1 MDLIKMLADSLRL
14 PEQKIRKTIE
24 LLQDDN
30 TVPFIAR
37 YRKEITGNLDEEQIQ
52 SIKTEYQRLNNLEE
66 RRQTILKTIE
76 GQGKLNPELRTQI
89 LQANAL
95 TLLED
100 LYQPYRPKRRTRGT
114 IAKEKGLEPLAE
126 MIVQQSKTSESIL
139 TIVLPFMNQA
149 VPNQESALTGAAD
162 IVAEWISDHTAVRQ
176 RLREIGLEHGKLISE
191 KNPDI
196 EDQRRVFDLYYNYE
210 LPIKR
215 LRPHQI
221 LALNRG
227 EKENILKV
235 GISIPEKYWRPAVFQ
250 QFKPERHSVFFEVLI
265 NAIDDCADRL
275 LLPAIARDIRRLLT
289 EQAES
294 HAIEIFARNL
304 RALLLQPP
312 LTGHTVLAIDPG
324 FRTGSKVAVVDP
336 TGKLLKTATIYP
348 HPPHNKTTEAKQL
361 IESLITAHH
370 VTLIVIGNGTASRET
385 EIFIAS
391 IIKKLSN
398 VNYLITSEAGAS
410 VYSASKL
417 ARNEFPDLDVSMR
430 GAISIAR
437 RVQDPLAELVKIDP
451 KSIGVG
457 LYQHDVNQSLLNQTV
472 AHVVESVV
480 NAVGVDLNTASAHLL
495 THVSGIGPTLAK
507 KVLQYR
513 DTNGAFNDRKELLQ
527 ITGMGPKSFEQSA
540 GFLRIR
546 NGMNP
551 LDATA
556 IHPESY
562 TIAKKVL
569 EKIYITQKPGTNDC
583 AEAIKNILEHTD
595 IQLLATELNIG
606 LPTLQDILTELA
618 RPGRDPRDDLPKP
631 ILRRDVLSMSDLT
644 QGMTLKGTIRNVVDF
659 GAFVDIGVKV
669 DGLLHRSN
677 IKQGKVIKVGDIIDV
692 TIQFV
697 DHERERIA
705 LAMKETMNDH

>member
-1 MDLIKMLADSLRL
+1 
-14 PEQKIRKTIE
+14 
-24 LLQDDN
+24 
-30 TVPFIAR
+30 
-37 YRKEITGNLDEEQIQ
+37 
-52 SIKTEYQRLNNLEE
+52 
-66 RRQTILKTIE
+66 
-76 GQGKLNPELRTQI
+76 
-89 LQANAL
+89 
-95 TLLED
+95 
-100 LYQPYRPKRRTRGT
+100 
-114 IAKEKGLEPLAE
+114 
-126 MIVQQSKTSESIL
+126 
-139 TIVLPFMNQA
+139 
-149 VPNQESALTGAAD
+149 
-162 IVAEWISDHTAVRQ
+162 
-176 RLREIGLEHGKLISE
+176 
-191 KNPDI
+191 
-196 EDQRRVFDLYYNYE
+196 
-210 LPIKR
+210 
-215 LRPHQI
+215 
-221 LALNRG
+221 
-227 EKENILKV
+227 
-235 GISIPEKYWRPAVFQ
+235 
-250 QFKPERHSVFFEVLI
+250 
-265 NAIDDCADRL
+265 
-275 LLPAIARDIRRLLT
+275 
-289 EQAES
+289 
-294 HAIEIFARNL
+294 
-304 RALLLQPP
+304 
-312 LTGHTVLAIDPG
+312 
-324 FRTGSKVAVVDP
+324 
-336 TGKLLKTATIYP
+336 
-348 HPPHNKTTEAKQL
+348 
-361 IESLITAHH
+361 
-370 VTLIVIGNGTASRET
+370 
-385 EIFIAS
+385 
-391 IIKKLSN
+391 
-398 VNYLITSEAGAS
+398 
-410 VYSASKL
+410 
-417 ARNEFPDLDVSMR
+417 
-430 GAISIAR
+430 
-437 RVQDPLAELVKIDP
+437 
-451 KSIGVG
+451 
-457 LYQHDVNQSLLNQTV
+457 
-472 AHVVESVV
+472 
-480 NAVGVDLNTASAHLL
+480 
-495 THVSGIGPTLAK
+495 LAK

>member
-196 EDQRRVFDLYYNYE
+196 EDQRRVFDLYYDYE

-235 GISIPEKYWRPAVFQ
+235 GISIPEKYWLPAVFQ

-265 NAIDDCADRL
+265 NAIVDCADRL